1 MHASLLCQA
10 DPLVLRFTVRL
21 GGLRLCVACDDMGHG
36 GPVRMANG
44 KAEGCGAT
52 LRDANDGMR
61 GVDVQMVEEEAN
73 ATCEAGNGAG
83 GW

>member
-1 MHASLLCQA
+1 
-10 DPLVLRFTVRL
+10 
-21 GGLRLCVACDDMGHG
+21 
-36 GPVRMANG
+36 MANG

-52 LRDANDGMR
+52 LRDADDGMR
-61 GVDVQMVEEEAN
+61 GVDVQMVEEEAD